1 MNRHDFVSGLFW
13 LAIAIFVFA
22 KALELGVGA
31 FSNPAAG
38 FVLFWSS
45 IFLGVLSIIV
55 IAKSVVKGQGKH
67 LVELW
72 TGIQWGNVLI
82 AVIIL
87 ILYSFV
93 LPRLGFVF
101 TVFGFLLALFM
112 LGGIR
117 LWVAA
122 TSAIITVAASYLLF
136 HTALQVQLPRGP
148 FGW

>member
-87 ILYSFV
+87 ILYSLV

>member
-31 FSNPAAG
+31 FNNPAAG

-45 IFLGVLSIIV
+45 IFLGILSIVV
-55 IAKSVVKGQGKH
+55 IAKSMIKGQRKT

-82 AVIIL
+82 AVVIL
-87 ILYSFV
+87 MLYGLV
-93 LPRLGFVF
+93 LPWLGFIL
-101 TVFGFLLALFM
+101 TVFGFLLALFI
-112 LGGIR
+112 LGGTR
-117 LWVAA
+117 LWVAVV
-122 TSAIITVAASYLLF
+122 SAILTVAASYLLF
-136 HTALQVQLPRGP
+136 HTALQVQFPRGP

>member
-13 LAIAIFVFA
+13 LALAIFVFA

-45 IFLGVLSIIV
+45 IFLGILSIIV
-55 IAKSVVKGQGKH
+55 IAKSVIKGQGKQ

-87 ILYSFV
+87 ILYSLV

-101 TVFGFLLALFM
+101 TVFGFLLALFI

-122 TSAIITVAASYLLF
+122 MSAIITVAASYLLF